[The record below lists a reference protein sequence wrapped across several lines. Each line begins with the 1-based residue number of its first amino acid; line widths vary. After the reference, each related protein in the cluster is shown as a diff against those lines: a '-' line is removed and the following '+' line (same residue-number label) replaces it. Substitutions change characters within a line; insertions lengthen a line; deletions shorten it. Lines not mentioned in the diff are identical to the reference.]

1 MTAVARSG
9 IGALAAFGLLA
20 GCATMTSAAEAPSLD
35 GTAWVLF
42 DLPGHALV
50 PGSSV
55 TLQFADGHLSGSD
68 GCNRYSGSYSVQGA
82 TLAVPAN
89 LASTQMA
96 CDPGLMDQARAYV
109 SALRAAKSYRVSA
122 DRLELLSA
130 TGLTLATLAAQSRSL
145 AGTSWHATG
154 INNGKQ
160 AVSSLV
166 RDSTVTLNFGADG
179 VATGSAGCNN
189 FRAPYT
195 ADGAKVSFGPAV
207 ATRKMC
213 AQPEGVME
221 QEQNFL
227 NALGTVTTSR
237 IEGDRLELR
246 TATGAL
252 AMALSRD
259 AVR

>member
-1 MTAVARSG
+1 MVTVVRST
-9 IGALAAFGLLA
+9 IGALAAVGLLA
-20 GCATMTSAAEAPSLD
+20 GCGAMTRAAEAPSLD
-35 GTAWVLF
+35 GTAWVLAG
-42 DLPGHALV
+42 LPGRSLV
-50 PGSSV
+50 PGSAV
-55 TLQFADGHLSGSD
+55 TLQFAGDRLSGSD
-68 GCNRYSGSYSVQGA
+68 GCNRYSGSY
-82 TLAVPAN
+82 AVKDAKLDVGPN

-96 CDPGLMDQARAYV
+96 CDPGLMEQARAYT
-109 SALRAAKSYRVSA
+109 SALAGAKSYRVSG

-130 TGLTLATLAAQSRSL
+130 SGASLATLAAQSQSL
-145 AGTSWHATG
+145 AGTAWHATG

-166 RDSTVTLNFGADG
+166 KDSTVTLSFGADG

-195 ADGAKVSFGPAV
+195 VEGAKVTFGQGAV
-207 ATRKMC
+207 TRKMC
-213 AQPEGVME
+213 VQPEGVMQ
-221 QEQNFL
+221 QEQDFL
-227 NALGTVTTSR
+227 NALGTVATSR

-252 AMALSRD
+252 AVALMRD